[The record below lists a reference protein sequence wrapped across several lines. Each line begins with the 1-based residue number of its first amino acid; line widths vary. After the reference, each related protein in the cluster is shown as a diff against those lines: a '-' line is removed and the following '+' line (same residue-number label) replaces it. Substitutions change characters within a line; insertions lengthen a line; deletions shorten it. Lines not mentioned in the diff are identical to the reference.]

1 MKGKEIDTLRQF
13 TISFDEHEIQA
24 LKCLTE
30 ESHMVKE
37 RFKSDLK
44 FICNHLLNLNKDTQP
59 PEAPRRSM

>member
-44 FICNHLLNLNKDTQP
+44 FMCNHLLNKRPTPQP
-59 PEAPRRSM
+59 PEVPRRSM